1 MTPVFIRQEQG
12 ENLVRRRGFTLIEL
26 LVVIAI
32 IAVLIAL
39 LLPAVQAAREAA
51 RRMQCVNNMKQIG
64 LALHN
69 YHSPNNCFPPG
80 GLIVPATTGGTL
92 ANGSFSPHARLLAFT
107 EQLPIANAMNFSV
120 PVQNDTAGGA
130 TNSTV
135 TMTRLKLFLCPSD
148 TPPSW
153 NIAATGTSGIAP
165 GNNYFACLGSTL
177 EFDATQT
184 GGPPNGM
191 FQYMGSPIS
200 LASMTDGSSST
211 IAFGEWRTGSGNT
224 SILTPATDI
233 VMSGVFPAGATQRNT
248 PAMSAPN
255 PTFVQTFPAWV
266 NLCASELA
274 TKRGGKT
281 GILGQSW
288 SNALP
293 ANSLGNVLVSPN
305 PPTGVCSTDG
315 ASSTNAPG
323 NYGLSSRHPGGA
335 NILMGD
341 GSVKF
346 LKNSVN
352 QQTLW
357 SLGSRAQ
364 GEVVSSDAY

>member
-1 MTPVFIRQEQG
+1 M
-12 ENLVRRRGFTLIEL
+12 RRRGFTLIEL

-69 YHSPNNCFPPG
+69 YHSANNCFPPG
-80 GLIVPATTGGTL
+80 GLIVNNTNGSGTL
-92 ANGSFSPHARLLAFT
+92 ANASLSPHGRVLAYA
-107 EQLPIANAMNFSV
+107 EQQALYNAMNFSV
-120 PVQNDTAGGA
+120 GVQDDAYGGPA
-130 TNSTV
+130 NQTV
-135 TMTRLKLFLCPSD
+135 TLTRLAQFLCPSD

-153 NIAATGTSGIAP
+153 NVVASFTSGIAP
-165 GNNYFACLGSTL
+165 GNNYFASLGSTL

-191 FQYMGSPIS
+191 FQYMGAPIS
-200 LASMTDGSSST
+200 LASITDGSSST
-211 IAFGEWRTGSGNT
+211 IAFGEWRTGTGNT
-224 SILTPATDI
+224 AIITPATDI
-233 VMSGVFPAGATQRNT
+233 IGSGVYPAGATQHNT

-266 NLCASELA
+266 KLCVSEVA
-274 TKRGGKT
+274 VAANRGGKT

-293 ANSLGNVLVSPN
+293 CNSLGNVLVAPNSP
-305 PPTGVCSTDG
+305 PGYCLVGAAGSTQS
-315 ASSTNAPG
+315 AG

-352 QQTLW
+352 QQTVW

-364 GEVVSSDAY
+364 GEIISSDAY

>member
-1 MTPVFIRQEQG
+1 MKKTKPRTS
-12 ENLVRRRGFTLIEL
+12 LGFTLIEL

-51 RRMQCVNNMKQIG
+51 RRIQCVNNMKQIG

-80 GLIVPATTGGTL
+80 GLIVPNTGGGTL
-92 ANGSFSPHARLLAFT
+92 ANASLSPHGRLLAYT
-107 EQLPIANAMNFSV
+107 EQQPLFNSMNFSYGIQDD
-120 PVQNDTAGGA
+120 PYGGPA
-130 TNSTV
+130 NSTV
-135 TMTRLKLFLCPSD
+135 SMTRLTLFLCPSD
-148 TPPSW
+148 TPPNW
-153 NIAATGTSGIAP
+153 DIKATYTNGIAP

-184 GGPPNGM
+184 GGPPNGV
-191 FQYMGSPIS
+191 FQYMGGPIS
-200 LASMTDGSSST
+200 LTSITDGSSST
-211 IAFGEWRTGSGNT
+211 IAFGEWRTGSGNEST
-224 SILTPATDI
+224 ITPATDI
-233 VMSGVFPAGATQRNT
+233 VFSGVYPAGATQRNT

-274 TKRGGKT
+274 TNRSSKT
-281 GILGQSW
+281 PILGQSW

-305 PPTGVCSTDG
+305 PPTGFCTTNG
-315 ASSTNAPG
+315 ASSTDAPG

-335 NILMGD
+335 SILMAD
-341 GSVKF
+341 GSVRF
-346 LKNSVN
+346 LKDSVN
-352 QQTLW
+352 QPVVW

-364 GEVVSSDAY
+364 GEIISSDAY